1 MRRRDHA
8 FGEYT
13 LFSKLFGFGD
23 NFLRGFA
30 RNQLVKSFKLFR
42 SDVWWHRGG
51 VVVRIDR
58 VFFHSAFRDDDIL
71 HPFRFIH
78 LSLLFF
84 VHHRPRKCTMMMMM
98 IRGRRPRRRPHH
110 HRVHHRNR
118 SSSTRTHHHHP
129 VLLLLLL
136 FSSSLCCLCVDLLR
150 VVFLENE

>member
-71 HPFRFIH
+71 HHPFRFIH
-78 LSLLFF
+78 LSLLLFF
-84 VHHRPRKCTMMMMM
+84 VHHRPRKCITMMM
-98 IRGRRPRRRPHH
+98 IRGRRRRRRPN
-110 HRVHHRNR
+110 HHRNR
-118 SSSTRTHHHHP
+118 SSSSSTHHHP
-129 VLLLLLL
+129 VLLL
-136 FSSSLCCLCVDLLR
+136 FSSSSSLCCCL
-150 VVFLENE
+150 

>member
-58 VFFHSAFRDDDIL
+58 VFFHSAFRDDDIP
-71 HPFRFIH
+71 HPFRFNH

-84 VHHRPRKCTMMMMM
+84 VHHRPRKCTMMM
-98 IRGRRPRRRPHH
+98 IRGRRRRRPNH

-118 SSSTRTHHHHP
+118 SSSSSTHHHP
-129 VLLLLLL
+129 VLL
-136 FSSSLCCLCVDLLR
+136 FSSSLCCLL
-150 VVFLENE
+150 